1 MELLNIYDDNG
12 NKTGRIIER
21 GDKSV
26 KLSKNEHIAISV
38 IFIENDNGEFLIQK
52 TSKEK
57 GNIYSSTGGH
67 VDSGET
73 PITAIKREVKE
84 ELGIDISNDLIEEYG
99 YILYDMPLRYIFY
112 LKKNIDLNDVK
123 LQKEEVDYVKYMTK
137 EEIQKLI
144 DNKKMLESHGI
155 MFKELMKKRN
165 NLITNAKDYLGKIVT
180 VKIDRALGTK
190 HPKHGFIYTVNYGY
204 IEGTISGDGEELD
217 AYVLGVFEPCTE
229 FTGRVISYIHRTN
242 DNDDKLIVVPNN
254 REFSNKEIEALTEFQ
269 ERFFE
274 HEIIR
279 ENIEFNSLIP
289 ELSVSNIDI
298 SKKFYIDLG
307 FQVRYERKEDKFCF
321 LQLEENQIMIEEDN
335 NNWNTGKLEYPYG
348 RGINISMTISDVE
361 KMYNKLKEKDIK
373 FFLDLEVHE
382 YRVNDE
388 ISLDK
393 EFLVQDPDG
402 YLLRFNN

>member
-1 MELLNIYDDNG
+1 MNSREYLNKN
-12 NKTGRIIER
+12 
-21 GDKSV
+21 V
-26 KLSKNEHIAISV
+26 KV
-38 IFIENDNGEFLIQK
+38 I
-52 TSKEK
+52 
-57 GNIYSSTGGH
+57 
-67 VDSGET
+67 
-73 PITAIKREVKE
+73 
-84 ELGIDISNDLIEEYG
+84 
-99 YILYDMPLRYIFY
+99 
-112 LKKNIDLNDVK
+112 
-123 LQKEEVDYVKYMTK
+123 
-137 EEIQKLI
+137 
-144 DNKKMLESHGI
+144 
-155 MFKELMKKRN
+155 
-165 NLITNAKDYLGKIVT
+165 
-180 VKIDRALGTK
+180 IDRKMGSR
-190 HPKHGFIYTVNYGY
+190 HPKHGFIYPVNYGY
-204 IEGTISGDGEELD
+204 LPNTISDDGEELD
-217 AYVLGVFEPCTE
+217 CYVLGVFEAINE
-229 FTGRVISYIHRTN
+229 FEGKCIAIIHRLN

-254 REFSNKEIEALTEFQ
+254 RGFSNKEIEALTEFQ

-321 LQLEENQIMIEEDN
+321 LQLEENQIMIEEIN
-335 NNWNTGKLEYPYG
+335 NNWNTGKLDYPYG

-361 KMYNKLKEKDIK
+361 KMYNKLKEKDIE
-373 FFLDLEVHE
+373 FFGDLEVHE